1 MAKRYQT
8 LADYFKRTG
17 QSKRALAKELGVS
30 ESYISFISAG
40 KRQPSLA
47 LALRIES
54 ITGVPAASLV
64 PEAAA

>member
-1 MAKRYQT
+1 